1 MGRQS
6 EERIQD
12 ERDSLNR
19 AKRFYDKQVKDRLTP
34 EMQEFIRRQPM
45 MFVATADTSGACDCS
60 PRFGAPGF
68 VRMVDPKTLAYPEFR
83 GNGVFAS
90 LGNIAENPAIGLLFV
105 DFLKTSVGLHVNG
118 KADRRDPDDG
128 PVTLDLVTQDYG
140 TSGGRL
146 VEQWVFVSI
155 EEAYIH
161 CSKHVPRFQPVP
173 RNISWGTDDATL
185 KSDQYFLTPKSK

>member
-146 VEQWVFVSI
+146 VEQWVFVTI

>member
-118 KADRRDPDDG
+118 KAERRDPDDG

>member
-12 ERDSLNR
+12 ERGSLDR
-19 AKRFYDKQVKDRLTP
+19 AKRFYDKQVKDQLTP
-34 EMQEFIRRQPM
+34 VMQEFIRRQQM
-45 MFVATADTSGACDCS
+45 MFVATADTGGSCDCS

-68 VRMVDPKTLAYPEFR
+68 IKIVDPKTLAYPEFR

-90 LGNIAENPAIGLLFV
+90 LGNIAENPAVGLLFI
-105 DFLKTSVGLHVNG
+105 DFLQTSVGLHVNG
-118 KADRRDPDDG
+118 KAERHDPNDG
-128 PVTLDLVTQDYG
+128 PTALDLVTQNYG

-146 VEQWVFVSI
+146 VEQWVFVTI

-161 CSKHVPRFQPVP
+161 CSKHVPRFQPAP

>member
-128 PVTLDLVTQDYG
+128 PVTLDLVTQNYG

-146 VEQWVFVSI
+146 VEQWVFVTI

>member
-118 KADRRDPDDG
+118 KAERRDPDDG
-128 PVTLDLVTQDYG
+128 PVPLDLVTQNYG

-146 VEQWVFVSI
+146 VEQWVFVTI

>member
-128 PVTLDLVTQDYG
+128 PVTLDLVTQNYG

>member
-68 VRMVDPKTLAYPEFR
+68 VRMGDPKTLAYPEFR

-128 PVTLDLVTQDYG
+128 PVTLDLVTQNYG

-146 VEQWVFVSI
+146 VEQWVFVTI

>member
-12 ERDSLNR
+12 ERDSLHR
-19 AKRFYDKQVKDRLTP
+19 ANRFYDKQVKDRLTP

-118 KADRRDPDDG
+118 KAERRDPDDG
-128 PVTLDLVTQDYG
+128 PVTLDLVTQNYG

-146 VEQWVFVSI
+146 VEQWVFVTI

>member
-68 VRMVDPKTLAYPEFR
+68 VRMVDPKALAYPEFR

-90 LGNIAENPAIGLLFV
+90 LGNIAEHPAIGLWFV

-118 KADRRDPDDG
+118 KAERRDPDDG
-128 PVTLDLVTQDYG
+128 PVTLDLVTQNYG

-146 VEQWVFVSI
+146 VEQWVFVTI

-161 CSKHVPRFQPVP
+161 CSKNVPRFHPVP
-173 RNISWGTDDATL
+173 RNISWGTADATL

>member
-1 MGRQS
+1 
-6 EERIQD
+6 
-12 ERDSLNR
+12 
-19 AKRFYDKQVKDRLTP
+19 
-34 EMQEFIRRQPM
+34 
-45 MFVATADTSGACDCS
+45 
-60 PRFGAPGF
+60 
-68 VRMVDPKTLAYPEFR
+68 MVDPKTLAYPEFR

-90 LGNIAENPAIGLLFV
+90 LGNIAENPAVGLLFI
-105 DFLKTSVGLHVNG
+105 DFLQTSVGLHVNG

-128 PVTLDLVTQDYG
+128 PVTLDLVTQNYG

-146 VEQWVFVSI
+146 VEQWVFVTI

-161 CSKHVPRFQPVP
+161 CSKHVPRFQPAP

>member
-118 KADRRDPDDG
+118 KAERRDPDDG
-128 PVTLDLVTQDYG
+128 PVTLDLVTQNYG